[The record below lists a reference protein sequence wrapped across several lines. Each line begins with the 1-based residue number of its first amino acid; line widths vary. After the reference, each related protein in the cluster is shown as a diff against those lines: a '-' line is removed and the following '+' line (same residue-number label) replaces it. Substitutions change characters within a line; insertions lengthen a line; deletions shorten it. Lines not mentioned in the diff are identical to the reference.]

1 LDFDIGR
8 NPEEK
13 NRRRA
18 REPRRPRSAR
28 RRPCSPQWPL
38 SHPSTDSP
46 AAQPRCTAT
55 QAKVIAGVPVDA
67 IRREVE
73 GIVAVVGGRSKPRA
87 RQLPLATTLSTI
99 DVEAAL
105 MDEGDRL
112 AKSSRDGGEKTFII
126 PK

>member
-1 LDFDIGR
+1 LCTRRD
-8 NPEEK
+8 NPFGD
-13 NRRRA
+13 
-18 REPRRPRSAR
+18 RPGG
-28 RRPCSPQWPL
+28 PTF
-38 SHPSTDSP
+38 PS
-46 AAQPRCTAT
+46 
-55 QAKVIAGVPVDA
+55 VG